1 MIDLSELNEDKVEA
15 ISKSELL
22 LDHEE
27 ALAIRKEGNKVILD
41 TYDDTFTYEGKHAV
55 LLLRQ
60 LPRGCFSETPELL
73 TIYDA
78 IEELEP

>member
-1 MIDLSELNEDKVEA
+1 MLDLSSLNENKVKALSET
-15 ISKSELL
+15 ELL
-22 LDHEE
+22 LDHDE
-27 ALAIRKEGNKVILD
+27 ALCIRREGEKIILE

-60 LPRGCFSETPELL
+60 LPRGCFSQCPKLL
-73 TIYDA
+73 EIYDD

>member
-1 MIDLSELNEDKVEA
+1 MIDLSELNENKVKA
-15 ISKSELL
+15 ISKDELL
-22 LDHEE
+22 LDHED
-27 ALAIRKEGNKVILD
+27 ALSIRKEGNKVIVE

-55 LLLRQ
+55 LMLRQ
-60 LPRGCFSETPELL
+60 LPRDCFTETPKLL